1 MNLANLKIL
10 FFLFFFQVHNK
21 YTMQIHIR
29 TVPNENAIII
39 VITVDCGSALEG
51 EGIGIGF

>member
-21 YTMQIHIR
+21 YTIQIHIR

-39 VITVDCGSALEG
+39 VIRVDCGSALEG
-51 EGIGIGF
+51 AGIGIGF